1 MTHQIDPL
9 IKALI
14 VLSSSA
20 TWWPVYMPKEGKNH
34 IRNSRWYLSISNY
47 LDNANGTFK
56 KKKLYLNNHPV
67 VGFLKW

>member
-9 IKALI
+9 IKTLI

-34 IRNSRWYLSISNY
+34 IRNKRIYTFLIFSEIRKIAR
-47 LDNANGTFK
+47 LDFG
-56 KKKLYLNNHPV
+56 YV
-67 VGFLKW
+67 EY